1 MNDFKYNDG
10 GKAKTGRKGVSGDC
24 GVRAMAIALGIDYDS
39 CYKELAQ
46 ANKDFGYSKSARNG
60 LHKNVYEYV
69 LQKHGYVWKKAPK
82 FEGRKAYYNDIAL
95 IANGNVILRMAR
107 HYSALVGFQIN
118 DIWDCR
124 YKMVYGYW
132 EKG

>member
-69 LQKHGYVWKKAPK
+69 LQKHGYVWKKAL
-82 FEGRKAYYNDIAL
+82 NDSHSRNTL
-95 IANGNVILRMAR
+95 
-107 HYSALVGFQIN
+107 
-118 DIWDCR
+118 
-124 YKMVYGYW
+124 
-132 EKG
+132 